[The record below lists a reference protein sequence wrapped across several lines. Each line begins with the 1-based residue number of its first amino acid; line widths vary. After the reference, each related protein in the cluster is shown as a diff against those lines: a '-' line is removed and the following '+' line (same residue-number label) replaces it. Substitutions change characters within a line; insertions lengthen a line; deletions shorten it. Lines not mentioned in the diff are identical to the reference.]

1 MKSKKK
7 IVLAGLALLA
17 ITMVLLPLS
26 GCKTEVEPVHTHTFG
41 DWEAEDTETAVKK
54 VVEVCA
60 ECGYAQEVTGFVYIS
75 AGTFKMGSTAGYSD
89 EQPEHEV
96 TIRKGYFMGQYEV
109 TQQLYRAVM
118 KEWGGTRKPSDTYG
132 VGACR
137 PKRCFEK

>member
-75 AGTFKMGSTAGYSD
+75 AEGRSKWGARQD
-89 EQPEHEV
+89 IV
-96 TIRKGYFMGQYEV
+96 TSSQNMR
-109 TQQLYRAVM
+109 
-118 KEWGGTRKPSDTYG
+118 
-132 VGACR
+132 
-137 PKRCFEK
+137 